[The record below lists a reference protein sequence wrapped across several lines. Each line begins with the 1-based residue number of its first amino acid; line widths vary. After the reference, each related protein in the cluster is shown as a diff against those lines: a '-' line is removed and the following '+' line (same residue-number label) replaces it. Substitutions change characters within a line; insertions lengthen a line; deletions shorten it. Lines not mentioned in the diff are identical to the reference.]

1 MRVSRESLFD
11 SIERALPSR
20 PKALVTAIGVA
31 GIGALAVVDYVTG
44 SQISFSVFYL
54 APVAYVT
61 WFAGLGPGLA
71 VAAIAAAT
79 WGVMDV
85 AAGASYAVWLIP
97 VWNSLVRFGFF
108 AIITW
113 LLTSMRAAH
122 ESERE
127 LARTDPLTGVANSR
141 TFGEAVAVEIE
152 RSRRTGRPFT
162 LAYLDLDRF
171 KVVNDT
177 LGHGAGDQLLRTIA
191 GGVCGELRRID
202 LCARV
207 GGDEFAVLMPETD
220 EQSATLALDR
230 VMRAV
235 EAVSDVPGVTGHLGV
250 TIGAAVFEGPPSG
263 VDEAIRAADGLMY
276 EGKRQGRGRL
286 LVRGMTTLTD

>member
-1 MRVSRESLFD
+1 
-11 SIERALPSR
+11 
-20 PKALVTAIGVA
+20 
-31 GIGALAVVDYVTG
+31 
-44 SQISFSVFYL
+44 
-54 APVAYVT
+54 
-61 WFAGLGPGLA
+61 
-71 VAAIAAAT
+71 
-79 WGVMDV
+79 
-85 AAGASYAVWLIP
+85 
-97 VWNSLVRFGFF
+97 
-108 AIITW
+108 
-113 LLTSMRAAH
+113 
-122 ESERE
+122 
-127 LARTDPLTGVANSR
+127 
-141 TFGEAVAVEIE
+141 VAVEIE

-235 EAVSDVPGVTGHLGV
+235 EVVSDVPGVTGHLGV
-250 TIGAAVFEGPPSG
+250 TIGAAVFEEPPAG
-263 VDEAIRAADGLMY
+263 VDEAIHAADGLMY
-276 EGKRQGRGRL
+276 EGKRQGRGRV
-286 LVRGMTTLTD
+286 LVRGMTTRTG

>member
-11 SIERALPSR
+11 SIERVLPSR

-31 GIGALAVVDYVTG
+31 GIGVLAVVDYITG

-54 APVAYVT
+54 APVAYAT
-61 WFAGLGPGLA
+61 WFAGLGPGLTL
-71 VAAIAAAT
+71 AAIAAAT

-85 AAGASYAVWLIP
+85 AAGARYAVWLIP

-113 LLTSMRAAH
+113 LLTAMRAAH

-162 LAYLDLDRF
+162 VAYLDLDRF

-177 LGHGAGDQLLRTIA
+177 LGHAAGDRFLRMIA
-191 GGVCGELRRID
+191 GGVCGELRRAD
-202 LCARV
+202 VCARV

-220 EQSATLALDR
+220 EQSAASALAR

-235 EAVSDVPGVTGHLGV
+235 DSVSDVPGITGHFGV
-250 TIGAAVFEGPPSG
+250 TIGAAVFEEPPPG
-263 VDEAIRAADGLMY
+263 VDEAISAADGLMY
-276 EGKRQGRGRL
+276 EGKRQGRGRV
-286 LVRGMTTLTD
+286 LVRGMTTRTD